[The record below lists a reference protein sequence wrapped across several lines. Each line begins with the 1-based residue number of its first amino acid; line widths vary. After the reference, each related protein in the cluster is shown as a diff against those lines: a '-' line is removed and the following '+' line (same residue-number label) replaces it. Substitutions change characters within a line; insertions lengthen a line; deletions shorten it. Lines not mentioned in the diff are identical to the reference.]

1 MHTLLHVLVPK
12 EVAKTRA
19 EALRKAEDFMYNDVD
34 IEELG
39 FDYCLSCGRFINI
52 AFNDLIFDSPY
63 YPYQII
69 GLGRDISKL
78 SHAIN
83 ERRCAF
89 DEDRYAMRIW
99 YEALI
104 LAFNK
109 NIKKFIKFMLM
120 YENEQF
126 YPHTNNYGEW
136 QDIYNHIVVQN
147 LNRSLYEDLVSAGC
161 IYHKYIPE
169 GGEYI
174 KYDNKSLSEKD
185 INNYWV
191 VYFDCHY

>member
-1 MHTLLHVLVPK
+1 MHKLLHVLVPK

-19 EALRKAEDFMYNDVD
+19 EALSKADDFMYNDVD
-34 IEELG
+34 IEGLG

-52 AFNDLIFDSPY
+52 AFNDLIYDSPH
-63 YPYQII
+63 YPYQMLHVSRTI
-69 GLGRDISKL
+69 LKL
-78 SHAIN
+78 SDAIN
-83 ERRCAF
+83 E
-89 DEDRYAMRIW
+89 YVYSMRIW

-136 QDIYNHIVVQN
+136 QNVYNHIVVHN
-147 LNRSLYEDLVSAGC
+147 LSKSLYEDLVSAGC
-161 IYHKYIPE
+161 IYHKRMPE

-174 KYDNKSLSEKD
+174 KYDDKPLSEKD